1 MVDAVP
7 HSHDERG
14 NSDHDHP
21 EAYNY
26 TRIVISVRSRAAK
39 ERCISSWMKVVMQF
53 SRTSMVYSGV
63 AKVIDHGSRDT
74 DH

>member
-7 HSHDERG
+7 HRHDKRG

-26 TRIVISVRSRAAK
+26 TRIVISAALTGC
-39 ERCISSWMKVVMQF
+39 EGAMHFFLDEGGHAVLQNIDGLFGCRE
-53 SRTSMVYSGV
+53 G
-63 AKVIDHGSRDT
+63 DHGSRDT

>member
-26 TRIVISVRSRAAK
+26 TRIVISAAL
-39 ERCISSWMKVVMQF
+39 
-53 SRTSMVYSGV
+53 T
-63 AKVIDHGSRDT
+63 
-74 DH
+74 

>member
-26 TRIVISVRSRAAK
+26 TRIVITATGREGAMHFFVDEGGHA
-39 ERCISSWMKVVMQF
+39 VLQN
-53 SRTSMVYSGV
+53 
-63 AKVIDHGSRDT
+63 IDGLFGCREGD
-74 DH
+74 